1 MKTGAVFLL
10 SAFLLSG
17 CISESAAQN
26 PGLQL
31 RTQLLQAE
39 SCAFRAEITA
49 DYGDSINSFTLDCEG
64 GKDGNLVF
72 SVAEPQ
78 SIAGITGNI
87 RGGKGNLT
95 FDEVSLGFPLLADN
109 QLSPV
114 SAPWI
119 FLKTLRTGYMTSNG
133 KDGDMLR
140 LSLDDSFDK
149 DALHVD
155 IWLDSDNMPVRCE
168 ILHNGHKILSIDVKD
183 FVIS

>member
-10 SAFLLSG
+10 SAILLSG
-17 CISESAAQN
+17 CFSQSVSTN
-26 PGLQL
+26 PGLEL
-31 RTQLLQAE
+31 RSALLEAE
-39 SCAFRAEITA
+39 GCSFQAEITA
-49 DYGDSINSFTLDCEG
+49 DYGDTLCGFTMDCKGDRE
-64 GKDGNLVF
+64 GNLEF

-95 FDEVSLGFPLLADN
+95 FDDVSLGFPLLADN

-119 FLKTLRTGYMTSNG
+119 FLKTLRTGYMTSGGN
-133 KDGDMLR
+133 DGDLIR

-149 DALHVD
+149 DALHAD
-155 IWLDSDNMPVRCE
+155 IWLDSQNTPVKCE
-168 ILHNGHKILSIDVKD
+168 ILHAGRKILSITVKD